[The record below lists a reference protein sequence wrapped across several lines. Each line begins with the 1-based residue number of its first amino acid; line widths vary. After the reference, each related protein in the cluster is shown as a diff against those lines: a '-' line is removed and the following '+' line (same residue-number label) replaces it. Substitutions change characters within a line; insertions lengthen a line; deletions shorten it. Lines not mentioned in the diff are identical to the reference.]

1 MRHYSAIWVLTV
13 LAICTIVPHSASAA
27 FKCWKNNEG
36 VRECGNAVPPEFAQQ
51 GHETVSNQGLT
62 REEQGAAKTMEELT
76 AEREAAAEARKA
88 ATLAKEQADYDRVL
102 LDTFSTE
109 DDLIMTRDGKIKQLE
124 SQITLT
130 RSHIDKL
137 QANLDR
143 MMERAAEVER
153 NGETPKDELLRGIDS
168 VRGQISDNEKFIA
181 NQKAEQAKITA
192 RFDADIARFRELK
205 GAR

>member
-1 MRHYSAIWVLTV
+1 
-13 LAICTIVPHSASAA
+13 
-27 FKCWKNNEG
+27 
-36 VRECGNAVPPEFAQQ
+36 
-51 GHETVSNQGLT
+51 
-62 REEQGAAKTMEELT
+62 MEELK

-88 ATLAKEQADYDRVL
+88 AALAKEQAAYDRVL

-109 DDLIMTRDGKIKQLE
+109 DDLMMTRDGKVKQLE

-143 MMERAAEVER
+143 MMQRAAEVER
-153 NGETPKDELLRGIDS
+153 NGETPKDELLSGIAS

-181 NQKAEQAKITA
+181 NQKAEQARITA